1 MEPELFETDNT
12 SRNLCDDKWCRMS
25 LTTKSEISQVDL
37 TICLLSCLFN
47 LCLISY
53 SLTFPPGSSAHL
65 RKADIVFLLDSSSSI
80 GKDNFHKL
88 EDFLKDVASKLP
100 VSQDG
105 IHVGLMQYSSY
116 PSLEFP
122 LNLYS
127 SRYDVLKA
135 IDRVRLKSVHLSL

>member
-1 MEPELFETDNT
+1 M
-12 SRNLCDDKWCRMS
+12 
-25 LTTKSEISQVDL
+25 
-37 TICLLSCLFN
+37 
-47 LCLISY
+47 
-53 SLTFPPGSSAHL
+53 
-65 RKADIVFLLDSSSSI
+65 
-80 GKDNFHKL
+80 
-88 EDFLKDVASKLP
+88 ASKLP

-135 IDRVRLKSVHLSL
+135 IDRVSLKSVHISL